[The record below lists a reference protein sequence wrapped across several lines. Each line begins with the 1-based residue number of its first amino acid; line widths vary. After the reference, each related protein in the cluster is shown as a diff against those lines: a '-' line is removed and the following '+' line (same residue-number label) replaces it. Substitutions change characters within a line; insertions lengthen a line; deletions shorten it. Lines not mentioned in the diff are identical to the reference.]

1 MSTTPTPPML
11 RTLTDSGIRTI
22 LADNPGRLNAYTRDM
37 WEALPK
43 LFREA
48 EADPEVR
55 VIVLRGA
62 GTKAF
67 SAGADISEFEGN
79 RTGAEARRYDEINH
93 EAFEAVGR
101 ATKPTIAMVYGYCF
115 GGGCEL
121 AMCCDM
127 RWVADDAV
135 FSIPCGQAVD
145 RLQPALDPAD
155 ALRGDGGESKGDA
168 VYRAALWGGGSLRH
182 GDRQRGGAVRRAGGR
197 NAQGRARDGR
207 QCAAL
212 HSSSQ
217 GSRRRVRGAPRKS
230 RLRASRSLRRSLL
243 RERRT
248 TPKAAAPS
256 WKSASRCFGGSS
268 LPHPFANARNRARN
282 RFCAAATGSGSRRA
296 SALASVGGMAGM
308 PK

>member
-11 RTLTDSGIRTI
+11 RTRTDSGICTI

-43 LFREA
+43 LIRAA

-101 ATKPTIAMVYGYCF
+101 ATKPTVAMVYGYCF

-127 RWVADDAV
+127 RWASDDAV
-135 FSIPCGQAVD
+135 FSIPAAKLSIGYNPRWIRPMLSVVTAAKAKEMLFTGRRYGATEAYDMGIANAVVPSAELEAET
-145 RLQPALDPAD
+145 RKVALEM
-155 ALRGDGGESKGDA
+155 ALNAPLSL
-168 VYRAALWGGGSLRH
+168 RAAKEAIDEMMDNPENPDMARL
-182 GDRQRGGAVRRAGGR
+182 DRFVEACFESEDYAEGRRAFMEKRKPVFRGR
-197 NAQGRARDGR
+197 
-207 QCAAL
+207 
-212 HSSSQ
+212 
-217 GSRRRVRGAPRKS
+217 
-230 RLRASRSLRRSLL
+230 
-243 RERRT
+243 
-248 TPKAAAPS
+248 
-256 WKSASRCFGGSS
+256 
-268 LPHPFANARNRARN
+268 
-282 RFCAAATGSGSRRA
+282 
-296 SALASVGGMAGM
+296 
-308 PK
+308 

>member
-11 RTLTDSGIRTI
+11 RTLTDNGIRVI
-22 LADNPGRLNAYTRDM
+22 LADNPSRLNAYTRDM
-37 WEALPK
+37 WAALPG

-67 SAGADISEFEGN
+67 SAGAEISEFEGN

-121 AMCCDM
+121 PMCCDM

-135 FSIPCGQAVD
+135 FSIPAAKLSIGYNPRWIRPMLSVVTAAKAKEMLFTGRRYGAAAAYDMGIANAVVPAAELEAETRKVALEMAANAPLSIRAAKEAVD
-145 RLQPALDPAD
+145 EFAARPESPDFARLDRFVEACF
-155 ALRGDGGESKGDA
+155 ESEDYAEG
-168 VYRAALWGGGSLRH
+168 
-182 GDRQRGGAVRRAGGR
+182 RRAFMEKR
-197 NAQGRARDGR
+197 KP
-207 QCAAL
+207 
-212 HSSSQ
+212 
-217 GSRRRVRGAPRKS
+217 VFRGK
-230 RLRASRSLRRSLL
+230 
-243 RERRT
+243 
-248 TPKAAAPS
+248 
-256 WKSASRCFGGSS
+256 
-268 LPHPFANARNRARN
+268 
-282 RFCAAATGSGSRRA
+282 
-296 SALASVGGMAGM
+296 
-308 PK
+308 

>member
-1 MSTTPTPPML
+1 MPTTPTPPML
-11 RTLTDSGIRTI
+11 RTLTDSGICTI

-43 LFREA
+43 LIRAA
-48 EADPEVR
+48 EADSEVR

-127 RWVADDAV
+127 RWAADDAV
-135 FSIPCGQAVD
+135 FSIPAAKLSIGYNPRWIRPMLSVVTAAKAKEMLFTGRRYGAAAAYDMGIANAVVPTAELEAETRKVALEMAANAPLSIRAAKEAVD
-145 RLQPALDPAD
+145 EFAARPENPDFARLDRFVEACF
-155 ALRGDGGESKGDA
+155 ESEDYAEG
-168 VYRAALWGGGSLRH
+168 
-182 GDRQRGGAVRRAGGR
+182 RRAFMEKR
-197 NAQGRARDGR
+197 KP
-207 QCAAL
+207 
-212 HSSSQ
+212 
-217 GSRRRVRGAPRKS
+217 VFRGK
-230 RLRASRSLRRSLL
+230 
-243 RERRT
+243 
-248 TPKAAAPS
+248 
-256 WKSASRCFGGSS
+256 
-268 LPHPFANARNRARN
+268 
-282 RFCAAATGSGSRRA
+282 
-296 SALASVGGMAGM
+296 
-308 PK
+308 